1 MMDAFKLALGAF
13 AFAGI
18 LLLILSLSVIL
29 GG

>member
-1 MMDAFKLALGAF
+1 MFDAFKAALGGI

-18 LLLILSLSVIL
+18 LLLILSLSVII

>member
-13 AFAGI
+13 AFSGI

-29 GG
+29 GN

>member
-1 MMDAFKLALGAF
+1 MFNAFKLALGAF